1 MDQAQQQLLQLFVLV
16 SLILAPQQAA
26 SNPVAD
32 VGEVNRAIGW
42 RQIVRD
48 ESKLEPTSGSDI
60 VSKDDLRTGEG
71 RMEILFVDESKLRMT
86 EHSRIILDKV
96 VLDPDPSK
104 SSLAMTF
111 AQGTA
116 RFVSGEIGRINQ
128 ENISLR
134 TPSAS
139 ISIRGTDF
147 TVTVDELGRTLV
159 VLLPD
164 VNGLSSG
171 EIIVSTQMGDV
182 TLNKPFESTTASVL
196 ESFPSTPA
204 ILDLTLD
211 MLDNIMIISPPKRVE
226 TVDEFYS
233 SVNANKNVNPLN
245 IDFLDEQLLEDELE
259 EDLLEYTELDI
270 NYLDVDLLEDLL
282 DDYSDLDM
290 DNLGTKEFTG
300 TAAIQ
305 GTEEGFDSDTQFST
319 IIDGNLLSL
328 RREVTGSFRAD
339 LEADAETE
347 VNLMQGGKELDPV
360 IINGS
365 ATVINIKQ

>member
-1 MDQAQQQLLQLFVLV
+1 
-16 SLILAPQQAA
+16 
-26 SNPVAD
+26 
-32 VGEVNRAIGW
+32 
-42 RQIVRD
+42 
-48 ESKLEPTSGSDI
+48 
-60 VSKDDLRTGEG
+60 
-71 RMEILFVDESKLRMT
+71 MEILFVDESKLRMT

-164 VNGLSSG
+164 INGISSG
-171 EIIVSTQMGDV
+171 EIIVATQMGEV
-182 TLNKPFESTTASVL
+182 VLNKPFQSTTASVL
-196 ESFPSTPA
+196 ESFPSAPA
-204 ILDLTLD
+204 ILDLSLD
-211 MLDNIMIISPPKRVE
+211 MLDNMMIISPPKEVQ
-226 TVDEFYS
+226 TVDDFYS
-233 SVNANKNVNPLN
+233 SINSGKNVNPLD

-270 NYLDVDLLEDLL
+270 DYLDVDLLEDLL

-290 DNLGTKEFTG
+290 DNLAAKEFTG
-300 TAAIQ
+300 STSIE
-305 GTEEGFDSDTQFST
+305 GTFEGFDSDTQYNT
-319 IIDGNLLSL
+319 IIDGNLISL
-328 RREVTGSFRAD
+328 RREINGSVRVD

-347 VNLMQGGKELDPV
+347 VNLLQGGKELDPV

-365 ATVINIKQ
+365 ATIINIEQ